1 MPHTESNPAHAPV
14 FIVGTSRSG
23 STLLRIIVDSH
34 PDFACPP
41 ETGVPSACAQL
52 ARVWSTVDHAGT
64 GDRWMPADKADL
76 APRAVAGIRAAVDD
90 IMSDYLGSQGKP
102 RWCDKSLDAYQ
113 YVDILSQVYPDAKF
127 ILLTRHVMDVVASG
141 VEICPWG
148 LHRFGYDPFV
158 AQYPGNSVAAITA
171 YWIAVMS
178 SCAEFEDERPDK
190 CHRVRYEDLVSA
202 PEETIAGIFDFLGA
216 DQVPGIAETCFQTP
230 HEHDGP
236 GDEKL
241 WFTSKVHD
249 QSMGRGVVVPVAA
262 VPAPMQKAANDLLT
276 RFGYRLINAEW
287 NKSTSLADP
296 RADIAADSERP
307 GAPVSDEIP
316 AVIRAI
322 RERIES
328 LPEAEHEEISRH
340 WPTVTNLKILVQ
352 GPGGSG
358 DELVWNVPAAAAAD
372 GLADEE
378 PSDKLALFI
387 ASPATWM
394 SVLAG
399 ESNPITAITSGRLR
413 CVNPREP
420 NALGSDEN
428 HALGALL
435 GLTSMPVARHRVPGT
450 PALGDEGHGTEVEG
464 DG

>member
-1 MPHTESNPAHAPV
+1 MPLTESNLPGAGIGDSDPAHAPV

-64 GDRWMPADKADL
+64 GDRWMPGKQADL

-90 IMSDYLGSQGKP
+90 VMSGYLRSQNKT

-113 YVDILSQVYPDAKF
+113 YIDILSQVYPDAKF

-171 YWIAVMS
+171 YWIAVMN
-178 SCAEFEDERPDK
+178 SCAEFEAEYPDK
-190 CHRVRYEDLVSA
+190 CHRVRYEDLVTS
-202 PEETIAGIFDFLGA
+202 PEATIAGIFGFLGA
-216 DQVPGIAETCFQTP
+216 EQVPGIAETCFQTP

-249 QSMGRGVVVPVAA
+249 ESVGRGVVVPVAA
-262 VPAPMQKAANDLLT
+262 VPPPMQKAANELLT
-276 RFGYRLINAEW
+276 RFGYRLIDSEW
-287 NKSTSLADP
+287 NAGTGPVDP
-296 RADIAADSERP
+296 RADAEQDTRADT
-307 GAPVSDEIP
+307 SDSGEIS
-316 AVIRAI
+316 AVVRAI
-322 RERIES
+322 RERIGS
-328 LPEAEHEEISRH
+328 LSEAEHEEIARR
-340 WPTVTNLKILVQ
+340 WPAVTCLNFVVRA
-352 GPGGSG
+352 PGGQG
-358 DELVWNVPAAAAAD
+358 AQLVWDVPAAAAAD
-372 GLADEE
+372 GLADAEA
-378 PSDKLALFI
+378 SDKLSFFI
-387 ASPATWM
+387 ANPATWM
-394 SVLAG
+394 SILRG
-399 ESNPITAITSGRLR
+399 ESNPITAVTSGRLR

-420 NALGSDEN
+420 NALGADET
-428 HALGALL
+428 HALGTLL
-435 GLTSMPVARHRVPGT
+435 GLTSMPVARHRVPVG
-450 PALGDEGHGTEVEG
+450 
-464 DG
+464 